1 MIKYIKLV
9 IIIFTISNC
18 SIKENVEHHGVHML
32 ETKNS
37 KLKVNVDNKNDVIK
51 LLGPPI
57 LESSF
62 DNNVLF
68 YIERKITTGNLYKLG
83 KRDIKINN
91 VLVVE
96 LDNRGILVKKNLYDL
111 NDMNSINLVKNV
123 TEVDYQKTSFV
134 YDFLSSMR
142 QKINDP
148 LSKRQKK

>member
-1 MIKYIKLV
+1 MFKYIKL
-9 IIIFTISNC
+9 IIIILTISNC

-96 LDNRGILVKKNLYDL
+96 LDSRGILVKKNLYDL

-148 LSKRQKK
+148 LGKRQKK

>member
-1 MIKYIKLV
+1 MFKYIKL
-9 IIIFTISNC
+9 IIIILTISNC

-148 LSKRQKK
+148 LGKRQKK

>member
-1 MIKYIKLV
+1 MIKYIKLA

-148 LSKRQKK
+148 LGKRQKK

>member
-1 MIKYIKLV
+1 MFKYIKL
-9 IIIFTISNC
+9 IIIILTISNC

-37 KLKVNVDNKNDVIK
+37 KLKVNFDNKNDVIK

-91 VLVVE
+91 FLVVE

-111 NDMNSINLVKNV
+111 NDMNSINLAKNV

-148 LSKRQKK
+148 LGKRQKK

>member
-1 MIKYIKLV
+1 MFKYIKL
-9 IIIFTISNC
+9 IIIILTISNC

-111 NDMNSINLVKNV
+111 NDMNNINLVKNV

-148 LSKRQKK
+148 LGKRQKK

>member
-148 LSKRQKK
+148 LGKRQKK